1 MSVKD
6 VSAKKFDV
14 LYNKRISTNSC
25 PACHNHG
32 TEIIVNLP
40 LYGNRANAVYV
51 KCKHCGFSSGD
62 HSAVACFHD
71 TEQNRYGS
79 FVIEKSLMHAI
90 YSAVEEWNGE
100 RRENGN

>member
-1 MSVKD
+1 MSIRD
-6 VSAKKFDV
+6 VNSKKFDV

-51 KCKHCGFSSGD
+51 KCKHCGFSSHD

-71 TEQNRYGS
+71 I
-79 FVIEKSLMHAI
+79 VLL
-90 YSAVEEWNGE
+90 AVQKWTAKGE
-100 RRENGN
+100 RNDYFNIK